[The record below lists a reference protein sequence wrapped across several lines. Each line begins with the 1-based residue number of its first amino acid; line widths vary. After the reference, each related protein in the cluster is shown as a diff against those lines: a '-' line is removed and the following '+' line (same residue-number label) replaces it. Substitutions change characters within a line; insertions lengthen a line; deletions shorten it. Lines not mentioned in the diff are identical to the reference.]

1 MPDEVT
7 VQVSP
12 EWLRRA
18 FDQLV
23 DNAVKAVRARQVQK
37 VTIGTR
43 LARGEAEIWISDTG
57 PGIPEDIQA
66 KIGLEAIEK
75 AEGAKGLG
83 MGLLIAQTIV
93 QTYGGEIRVEDT
105 GPEGTTMVIW
115 LPVVAEEPMGD
126 TE

>member
-75 AEGAKGLG
+75 PEDAKGLG

>member
-1 MPDEVT
+1 
-7 VQVSP
+7 
-12 EWLRRA
+12 
-18 FDQLV
+18 
-23 DNAVKAVRARQVQK
+23 
-37 VTIGTR
+37 
-43 LARGEAEIWISDTG
+43 
-57 PGIPEDIQA
+57 
-66 KIGLEAIEK
+66 
-75 AEGAKGLG
+75 